1 MVSRSATGCLLRLGF
16 FLQAQP
22 SRHNKGQE
30 EKGSVS
36 KVKSQTQKRDDL
48 ICYSGNQLDASN
60 PERKR
65 GKKREVPKKKKKSVL
80 KSAVLEERALRRR
93 QALQEQSES
102 VDVQKEGDGT
112 VDSSTCVSDTVLSGA
127 EEIQG
132 CVCVTESG
140 EVTDDNGRKDEDVN
154 ITEVLNL
161 TESLKENLSLNT
173 ICKATALSEDV
184 SDGPECAEEMMRT
197 VERGEGDCTDIPS
210 GLLPHGFSEDLR
222 RLSVHSRRFRE

>member
-1 MVSRSATGCLLRLGF
+1 
-16 FLQAQP
+16 
-22 SRHNKGQE
+22 
-30 EKGSVS
+30 
-36 KVKSQTQKRDDL
+36 VKSQTQKRDDL

-80 KSAVLEERALRRR
+80 KSAILEERALRRR

-102 VDVQKEGDGT
+102 VDVQKEGDVT
-112 VDSSTCVSDTVLSGA
+112 VDSSTCVSDTVVSGA

-132 CVCVTESG
+132 CLFVTESG
-140 EVTDDNGRKDEDVN
+140 EVTGDDVRKDEGVG

-173 ICKATALSEDV
+173 SCKATTLSEDV
-184 SDGPECAEEMMRT
+184 SDGPESTEEMMCKF
-197 VERGEGDCTDIPS
+197 ERGEGNCTDIPS
-210 GLLPHGFSEDLR
+210 GLLPHGFTEDLW
-222 RLSVHSRRFRE
+222 RLSVHSRKFRE